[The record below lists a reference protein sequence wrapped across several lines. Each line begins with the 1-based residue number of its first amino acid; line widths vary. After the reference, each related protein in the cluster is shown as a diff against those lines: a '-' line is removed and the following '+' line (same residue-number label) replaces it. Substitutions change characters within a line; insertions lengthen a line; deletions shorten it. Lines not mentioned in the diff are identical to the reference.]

1 MKKAIVSILGAA
13 LGAALLLSF
22 AGCGAKGRDKTLYI
36 FNWTYYTPDSVIE
49 QFEKEFGVDVWVDS
63 YASNEEMFAKLM
75 AGASTYDVVFP
86 SQDYASI
93 MIQLGMLQKID
104 LSKIPNAQNINPA
117 VLEKAVYD
125 SVMEYC
131 VPYYMGAAGVAVNKT
146 KLSDYEKSWNIFAR
160 TDLQGRMCM
169 MDDMREVIGD
179 ALAFRGKSVNSLDDA
194 ELRDAERLIIDEWK
208 PNLVKFDAEGFGKSF
223 TAGDFWVVQGYAEVV
238 YGEVPESKWDTV
250 DFFIPEEGGPMYLDS
265 MCVLKG
271 AKNYDLAMEFI
282 NFIHRPQIYAQF
294 LDTFRFPAA
303 VNTKAAA
310 FMRSTPMYKTEDMM
324 HCELKADLAEGL
336 EKYNDIWQR
345 IRFTD

>member
-1 MKKAIVSILGAA
+1 MKKVIVSILAA
-13 LGAALLLSF
+13 AFVLSL
-22 AGCGAKGRDKTLYI
+22 AGCGKNRGKTLYV

-104 LSKIPNAQNINPA
+104 LNKIPNAQNINPA

-125 SVMEYC
+125 SKMEYC

-146 KLSDYEKSWNIFAR
+146 KLSDYEKSWSIFAR
-160 TDLQGRMCM
+160 KDLKDRMCM

-194 ELRDAERLIIDEWK
+194 ELCDAERLIIDEWK

-223 TAGDFWVVQGYAEVV
+223 AAGDFWVVQGYAEVV
-238 YGEVPESKWDTV
+238 YGEVPEAKWDTV

-271 AKNYDLAMEFI
+271 AKN
-282 NFIHRPQIYAQF
+282 
-294 LDTFRFPAA
+294 
-303 VNTKAAA
+303 
-310 FMRSTPMYKTEDMM
+310 
-324 HCELKADLAEGL
+324 
-336 EKYNDIWQR
+336 
-345 IRFTD
+345 

>member
-1 MKKAIVSILGAA
+1 MKKVIVSILAA
-13 LGAALLLSF
+13 AFVLSL
-22 AGCGAKGRDKTLYI
+22 AGCGKNRGKTLYV

-104 LSKIPNAQNINPA
+104 LNKIPNAQNINPA

-125 SVMEYC
+125 SKMEYC

-160 TDLQGRMCM
+160 KDLKDRMCM

-179 ALAFRGKSVNSLDDA
+179 ALAFRGKSVNSLDAA
-194 ELRDAERLIIDEWK
+194 ELCDAERLIIDEWK

-223 TAGDFWVVQGYAEVV
+223 AAGDFWVVQGYAEVV
-238 YGEVPESKWDTV
+238 YGEVPEAKWDTV

-282 NFIHRPQIYAQF
+282 NFIHRPEIYAQF
-294 LDTFRFPAA
+294 LDTFRFPAS
-303 VNTKAAA
+303 VNTTAAE
-310 FMRSTPMYKTEDMM
+310 FMQSTPMYKTEDIM
-324 HCELKADLAEGL
+324 HCQLKADLAEGL
-336 EKYNDIWQR
+336 VKYNDIWQR
-345 IRFTD
+345 IRFTN